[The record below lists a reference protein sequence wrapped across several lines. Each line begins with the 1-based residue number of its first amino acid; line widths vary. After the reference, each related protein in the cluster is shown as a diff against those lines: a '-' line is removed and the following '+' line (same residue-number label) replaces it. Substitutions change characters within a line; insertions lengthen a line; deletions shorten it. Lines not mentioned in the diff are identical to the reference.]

1 MNKEK
6 STYKEI
12 MLVFLKLGCFAF
24 GGPAAHI
31 AMMESE
37 IVEKR
42 QWITKEAFIDMLG
55 FTSLIPGPNSTEMA
69 ILLGHARGG
78 KKGLFVAGFSFILP
92 AALIVLAFAYV
103 YQTFGQIPEVS
114 GIFQGILPVILA
126 IILQAVYRLAKTVL
140 KTVEAVIVTLVVL
153 TLSLLGMTEIPLLII
168 AVLAMFFYKKVIL
181 EKKTHVIDPISLL
194 SLFLIFLKIGAILYG
209 SGYVLISFLNT
220 ELVEGLGLITG
231 QQLIDAVA
239 IGQFTPGPVF
249 TTATFI
255 GYLIYGIPG
264 AIVATIGIFLPAFLI
279 IFFFHGLI
287 EKMRASKHV
296 SYVLDG
302 LNAAAI
308 ALMLSVTITLGMS
321 SLTTILGLTIFVMS
335 GFLLIKFKVN
345 ATYLILLGAMIGF
358 LTVILA

>member
-1 MNKEK
+1 MKEDK
-6 STYKEI
+6 GIYKEI
-12 MLVFLKLGCFAF
+12 MAVFLKLGIFAF
-24 GGPAAHI
+24 GGPAAHV

-42 QWITKEAFIDMLG
+42 QWVTKEKFIDMLG

-78 KKGLFVAGFSFILP
+78 KKGLFIAGFSFILP

-103 YQTFGQIPEVS
+103 YQTFGSLPEVS

-126 IILQAVYRLAKTVL
+126 IIIQAVYRLAKTVL
-140 KTVEAVIVTLVVL
+140 KTIEALIVTVIIL

-168 AVLAMFFYKKVIL
+168 AVLAMFFYKKVIK
-181 EKKTHVIDPISLL
+181 EKKTRMVDPVSLL
-194 SLFLIFLKIGAILYG
+194 ALFWVFLKIGAILYG
-209 SGYVLISFLNT
+209 SGYVLIAFLNT
-220 ELVEGLGLITG
+220 ELVLNLGLITS
-231 QQLIDAVA
+231 QELIDAVA
-239 IGQFTPGPVF
+239 IGQVTPGPVF

-255 GYLIYGIPG
+255 GYLIYGVPG

-279 IFFFHGLI
+279 IFFFHGVI
-287 EKMRASKHV
+287 EKMRASKHI

-308 ALMLSVTITLGMS
+308 ALMLSVTIKLGIS
-321 SLTTILGLTIFVMS
+321 SLTTLLSMSIFIIS
-335 GFLLIKFKVN
+335 GFLLIKYKIN
-345 ATYLILLGAMIGF
+345 ATYLILIGALIG
-358 LTVILA
+358 LLSVIL

>member
-1 MNKEK
+1 MTEK
-6 STYKEI
+6 KGVYKEI
-12 MLVFLKLGCFAF
+12 MAVFLKLGIFAF
-24 GGPAAHI
+24 GGPAAHV

-78 KKGLFVAGFSFILP
+78 KKGLFLAGFSFILP

-103 YQTFGQIPEVS
+103 YQTFGNIPEVS
-114 GIFQGILPVILA
+114 GVFQGILPVILA

-140 KTVEAVIVTLVVL
+140 KTIEAVIVTAVIL
-153 TLSLLGMTEIPLLII
+153 TLSLLGMTEILLLMI
-168 AVLAMFFYKKVIL
+168 AVIAIFFYKKVIA
-181 EKKTHVIDPISLL
+181 EKKTRVIDPISLF

-209 SGYVLISFLNT
+209 SGYVLIAFLNT
-220 ELVEGLGLITG
+220 ELVQGLGLITS
-231 QQLIDAVA
+231 QQLVDAVA

-279 IFFFHGLI
+279 IFFFHGFI
-287 EKMRASKHV
+287 EKMRASRHV

-308 ALMLSVTITLGMS
+308 ALMLSVTIQLGLT
-321 SLTTILGLTIFVMS
+321 SLTTLLGLGIFLAS
-335 GFLLIKFKVN
+335 GFLLIRFKVN
-345 ATYLILLGAMIGF
+345 ATYLILIGALVGL
-358 LTVILA
+358 LTVML